1 MMRLNTPAMNRRA
14 LLATAAGGAESVKS
28 ADLRDWL
35 AYIASDELEGRAV
48 FTTERTQAP

>member
-1 MMRLNTPAMNRRA
+1 MHRSAV
-14 LLATAAGGAESVKS
+14 ATAAGGAGSGKS

-35 AYIASDELEGRAV
+35 TYIASDELEGRAV